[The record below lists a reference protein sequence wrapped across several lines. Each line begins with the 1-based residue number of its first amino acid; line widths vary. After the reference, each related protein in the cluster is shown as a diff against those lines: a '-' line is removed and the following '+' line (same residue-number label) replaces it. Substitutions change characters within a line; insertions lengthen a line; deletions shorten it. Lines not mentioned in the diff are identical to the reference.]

1 METQPPVAVTGHRP
15 QATGPYS
22 SLGLWATLLGV
33 LLAAAPAMYPGYW
46 ESREGFAPVFNAQF
60 PNPVAPIATV
70 PDLWRG
76 TGSATFLSV
85 RPLLAAGM
93 DPVMAVRILFML
105 AFLAG
110 GLSVYGWL
118 RNFSGDR
125 SAGLAA
131 LLYVVLPPFLA
142 TAYIRGSAADTL
154 VLTLLPLAL
163 AGISHYASGRNPAS
177 IGVAVI
183 AILWIWRT
191 QAGLAVFASAAL
203 ILYTLCVERDSLS
216 VIAVTVSSMAG
227 GFSLLSLRDI
237 SGPAPESFAAH
248 FVSLFQFLALG
259 RQDGY
264 PFQLGFVPVIFG
276 LLAIWLWLRGR
287 QTSVTNAA
295 QHHRPQQFDRY
306 DRLLIFCG
314 GFVLLG
320 LLLST
325 RGSDLLWQFTNG
337 DRLLT
342 YPWQVLLPA
351 LPFLAALS
359 GSLPTLVSPLAR
371 YDYWGVLAGLVLL
384 SSSPYL
390 TAKFTAYTPPEA
402 PVAVF
407 GANADLVLLE
417 AHLTETTDQAI
428 MKAVWQ
434 PLHPLPF
441 DYHIF
446 LQALTSEDGAAYEI
460 RAQLDQQPLL
470 NSPATAWQPGQIFT
484 NTYTLDLP
492 VPPAQANL
500 RYYFGFYNWQDGRRL
515 PLQNGRDDKV
525 VLYGD

>member
-1 METQPPVAVTGHRP
+1 M
-15 QATGPYS
+15 
-22 SLGLWATLLGV
+22 
-33 LLAAAPAMYPGYW
+33 
-46 ESREGFAPVFNAQF
+46 
-60 PNPVAPIATV
+60 
-70 PDLWRG
+70 
-76 TGSATFLSV
+76 
-85 RPLLAAGM
+85 
-93 DPVMAVRILFML
+93 
-105 AFLAG
+105 
-110 GLSVYGWL
+110 
-118 RNFSGDR
+118 
-125 SAGLAA
+125 
-131 LLYVVLPPFLA
+131 
-142 TAYIRGSAADTL
+142 
-154 VLTLLPLAL
+154 
-163 AGISHYASGRNPAS
+163 
-177 IGVAVI
+177 
-183 AILWIWRT
+183 
-191 QAGLAVFASAAL
+191 
-203 ILYTLCVERDSLS
+203 
-216 VIAVTVSSMAG
+216 
-227 GFSLLSLRDI
+227 
-237 SGPAPESFAAH
+237 
-248 FVSLFQFLALG
+248 
-259 RQDGY
+259 
-264 PFQLGFVPVIFG
+264 
-276 LLAIWLWLRGR
+276 
-287 QTSVTNAA
+287 
-295 QHHRPQQFDRY
+295 
-306 DRLLIFCG
+306 
-314 GFVLLG
+314 LLG

-417 AHLTETTDQAI
+417 VHLTETTDQAI

-434 PLHPLPF
+434 PLRPLPF

-484 NTYTLDLP
+484 NTYTLALP
-492 VPPAQANL
+492 VSPAQANL